1 MTTTPNYARAW
12 ATGATRDDYIDGQPA
27 RGHVA
32 KFRES
37 AGHYR
42 CVKCDAPL
50 DDASLFCAEHLRVQL
65 RP

>member
-1 MTTTPNYARAW
+1 VSTQPLPRRW
-12 ATGATRDDYIDGQPA
+12 AVGNSRDDYIDGQPA

-37 AGHYR
+37 AGHFR
-42 CVKCDAPL
+42 CCKCNVPL
-50 DDASLFCAEHLRVQL
+50 DTPALFCAEHLRVEL